1 MGSQSLTPS
10 PILCTFAV
18 VQLLSHVRLLVTPWT
33 VAHQTLLNS
42 TISWSLLKFTSIE
55 SVMLPNH
62 LILCHPLSFCLQ
74 SFQASGS
81 FSSESVLHIRGP
93 EYWSFSFSVSPSN
106 DWILEG
112 QCLGIRNVSV
122 GIKNANLEFGE
133 LEGQFS

>member
-1 MGSQSLTPS
+1 MLSDVFQFSS
-10 PILCTFAV
+10 VAQLC
-18 VQLLSHVRLLVTPWT
+18 P
-33 VAHQTLLNS
+33 
-42 TISWSLLKFTSIE
+42 TICSIR
-55 SVMLPNH
+55 V
-62 LILCHPLSFCLQ
+62 
-74 SFQASGS
+74 